1 MKENKTF
8 WDHLLNT
15 IDTLCLVAIAL
26 TLCDIGHEYATMLR
40 YDHPHQ
46 PTFAEVLCKEFAAR
60 KAERDSVRLAN
71 MVSYEDYM
79 EE

>member
-1 MKENKTF
+1 MKEKRHERF
-8 WDHLLNT
+8 LDT
-15 IDTLCLVAIAL
+15 IGTLCLVAL
-26 TLCDIGHEYATMLR
+26 TIVLCDIGHEYATMLR

-46 PTFAEVLCKEFAAR
+46 PTFAEVLSKEFAAR